1 MAPTPRR
8 RPYLFDPDRVPD
20 IYVEGVEID
29 PGPEVVR
36 LTGYAEI
43 GVDHGS
49 AAEVRVRLVMP
60 RSRARD
66 LTAQMRTALRNGH

>member
-1 MAPTPRR
+1 MATPRQ
-8 RPYLFDPDRVPD
+8 RPYLFDPDRAPD
-20 IYVEGVEID
+20 VFIEGAEVEA
-29 PGPEVVR
+29 GPEVVR

-43 GVDHGS
+43 GVDHMT

-66 LTAQMRTALRNGH
+66 LQAELRNALRNGH